1 MHTDLLIVSALTN
14 VDTYVTER
22 RSERDR
28 LIGDLE
34 PVAYMTDGL
43 HVTYA
48 NVPLEVLTVN
58 LAENARRMVCQRRQ
72 QRRNPMPAL

>member
-22 RSERDR
+22 YSERDS
-28 LIGDLE
+28 LMDDLE
-34 PVAYMTDGL
+34 PVTYMTAGL

-48 NVPLEVLTVN
+48 NLPW
-58 LAENARRMVCQRRQ
+58 RF
-72 QRRNPMPAL
+72 